1 MSESALRQRFPAPAV
16 MGVINVTPDS
26 FSDGGDHLDPAAA
39 IAHGLTLAEAG
50 ADIIDIGGESTRP
63 GAQPVTLEQELARV
77 IPVIEGLAGRTAV
90 PISIDTMKAEV
101 ARRAIAAG
109 AGFVNDVSAL
119 RHDPQMAAVVQE
131 AGVGVCLMHM
141 QGTPRTMQQDPRYD
155 DVVGEV
161 CEFLTER
168 AAFAVSQGIDPAL
181 ICIDPGIGFG
191 KTIEHNLTLLR
202 DLDGIASLGHP
213 VLVAVS
219 RKRFLGQ
226 ITGRAE
232 RQRVAGTVA
241 ANLEAF
247 RRGGWMFRV
256 HDVAP
261 NREALDVAAAVARGR
276 P

>member
-1 MSESALRQRFPAPAV
+1 MTESALRQRFPAPAV

>member
-1 MSESALRQRFPAPAV
+1 MAVTLTERFPAPAI

-26 FSDGGDHLDPAAA
+26 FSDGGDNLQPDVA
-39 IAHGLTLAEAG
+39 IAYGLELERAG

-63 GAQPVTLEQELARV
+63 GAQPVPAERELHRV
-77 IPVIEGLAGRTAV
+77 IPVIEGLREQSDV

-109 AGFVNDVSAL
+109 ADFVNDVTAL
-119 RHDPQMAAVVQE
+119 RHDPEM
-131 AGVGVCLMHM
+131 AGVVADAGVPVCLMHM
-141 QGTPRTMQQDPRYD
+141 LGTPRTMQDDPRYG
-155 DVVGEV
+155 DVVAEV
-161 CEFLTER
+161 SEFLVQRAQHAESAGIER
-168 AAFAVSQGIDPAL
+168 GL

-202 DLDGIASLGHP
+202 DLDRIAELGYP
-213 VLVAVS
+213 VLVALS

-226 ITGRAE
+226 ITGQAE

-256 HDVAP
+256 HDVGP
-261 NREALDVAAAVARGR
+261 NREALLVAAAVGRGA

>member
-119 RHDPQMAAVVQE
+119 RHDPQMAAVVHE

>member
-1 MSESALRQRFPAPAV
+1 MAVTLPERFPPPAI

-26 FSDGGDHLDPAAA
+26 FSDGGDNLQPDVAVEY
-39 IAHGLTLAEAG
+39 GLELERAG

-63 GAQPVTLEQELARV
+63 GADPVSVERELQRV
-77 IPVIEGLAGRTAV
+77 IPVIEGLRERSTV

-109 AGFVNDVSAL
+109 AGFVNDVTAL
-119 RHDPQMAAVVQE
+119 RHDPEM
-131 AGVGVCLMHM
+131 AGVVADARVPVCLMHM
-141 QGTPRTMQQDPRYD
+141 QGTPRTMQDDPRYA
-155 DVVGEV
+155 DVVREV
-161 CEFLTER
+161 SEFLLER
-168 AAFAVSQGIDPAL
+168 AAHAEAAGVDRGL

-202 DLDGIASLGHP
+202 DLGRIAGLGYP

-226 ITGRAE
+226 ITGQAE
-232 RQRVAGTVA
+232 KQRVAGTVA

-261 NREALDVAAAVARGR
+261 NREALLVAAAVARGG

>member
-1 MSESALRQRFPAPAV
+1 MTESALRQRFPAPAV

-39 IAHGLTLAEAG
+39 IAHGLTLAEDG
-50 ADIIDIGGESTRP
+50 ADMIDIGGESTRP

-77 IPVIEGLAGRTAV
+77 IPVIEGLAERTGV

-109 AGFVNDVSAL
+109 AAFVNDVSAL
-119 RHDPQMAAVVQE
+119 RHDPQMADAVRD

-141 QGTPRTMQQDPRYD
+141 QGTPRTMQDDPRYD
-155 DVVGEV
+155 DVVAEV
-161 CEFLTER
+161 SEFLIER
-168 AAFAVSQGIDPAL
+168 VGFAASQGIDQAL

-202 DLDGIASLGHP
+202 DLDRIAALGPP

-232 RQRVAGTVA
+232 KQRVAGTVA

-247 RRGGWMFRV
+247 RRGAWMFRV

>member
-119 RHDPQMAAVVQE
+119 RHDPQMAAVVHE

-155 DVVGEV
+155 DVVAEV
-161 CEFLTER
+161 SEFLTER
-168 AAFAVSQGIDPAL
+168 AAFAVSQGIGPAL